1 MPLAPD
7 WLYGSNTIFAVLCAG
22 FAIELIFG
30 GLPGFRQLLGLPRT
44 VAMQLAAWADRRLN
58 RLKRAKRI
66 RRARGA
72 LVAVFLVP
80 LSAIVGLYGAELSR
94 SVADG
99 WIIEAVLIATCVGL
113 QRPVFTAGALRRAMA
128 RKSVDQ
134 ARAVLGRVVAY
145 ETDAV
150 DEHALARGSVELFAV
165 RLCDGL
171 VGPAF
176 WYLVAGLPG
185 LFVYRA
191 VTAMADELSYPTEK
205 HAAFGAVA
213 GALDRLM
220 NLVPA
225 PLSAVLIVLGTLFA
239 PNGTAAGG
247 RTRYVRWRRRWPV
260 AARRLD
266 ARSHCGRARP
276 VAVGPATA

>member
-1 MPLAPD
+1 
-7 WLYGSNTIFAVLCAG
+7 
-22 FAIELIFG
+22 
-30 GLPGFRQLLGLPRT
+30 
-44 VAMQLAAWADRRLN
+44 MQLAPWVDRRLN

-72 LVAVFLVP
+72 LVAAFLVP

-94 SVADG
+94 SVAAG

-128 RKSVDQ
+128 RKSVHK

-150 DEHALARGSVELFAV
+150 DEHAFTRGSVELFVV

-185 LFVYRA
+185 LFV
-191 VTAMADELSYPTEK
+191 
-205 HAAFGAVA
+205 
-213 GALDRLM
+213 
-220 NLVPA
+220 
-225 PLSAVLIVLGTLFA
+225 
-239 PNGTAAGG
+239 
-247 RTRYVRWRRRWPV
+247 
-260 AARRLD
+260 
-266 ARSHCGRARP
+266 
-276 VAVGPATA
+276 